1 METKFKF
8 IKKLKNQKG
17 FSLVELMVVV
27 AIIGIL
33 AAIAIPN
40 YQKFQRKSQQVEA
53 KTLMSGLYANQVT
66 FQNEWN
72 FLSASFGQ
80 LGFEV
85 VGDQPKYNVGWA
97 NASAAAASIPVAA
110 DKIVGYRGPPL
121 VGAVGIQ
128 IVNTTGPASQTKPY
142 GCKNEKYCNNTA
154 LLSAFSEAGTISF
167 QVAGTI
173 PPACTT
179 AGGPGSCSCAT
190 AMLQGCDTSCGTCVS
205 YNGKIDKNSRVFVIG
220 AAGDIGGD
228 DSDQWYMDYKKVIL
242 NTKSGL

>member
-72 FLSASFGQ
+72 FLSASFSQ

-85 VGDQPKYNVGWA
+85 IGDQPKYNVGWA
-97 NASAAAASIPVAA
+97 DASAADASMPVAA
-110 DKIVGYRGPPL
+110 DKAVGYRGPPL
-121 VGAVGIQ
+121 IGTSSIQ
-128 IVNTTGPASQTKPY
+128 IVNTTGPASQKKPH
-142 GCKNEKYCNNTA
+142 GCKNEVYCNNAA
-154 LLSAFSEAGTISF
+154 LLSAFSTAGPITF
-167 QVAGTI
+167 QPVATI
-173 PPACTT
+173 PSSCTN
-179 AGGPGSCSCAT
+179 ASSCSCASGGLT
-190 AMLQGCDTSCGTCVS
+190 GCGGTGCGSCVT
-205 YNGKIDKNSRVFVIG
+205 YNGKIDKNSRQFVIG

-228 DSDQWYMDYKKVIL
+228 DSDQWYMDYKKIIL